1 MTRTVLIVGAGP
13 RLGGAIARRFGHDG
27 YDVALLARTAGPVEQ
42 LATTLRSEGINTAW
56 AAADVADEHALGAE
70 IARLAE
76 HGPITVAVHNVSVW
90 RDATALAMTPDQLL
104 ADVAAGAGSLLT
116 LARAVVPG
124 MISPGGYA
132 STAGG
137 TPTAGGGTILATG
150 SGAADSPSPGA
161 PSLGVQK
168 AALRALVQAMARDL
182 GPQGVH
188 CATVTING
196 VLGASAVFD
205 PARIA
210 DVYAELVAETEG
222 ARGTWR
228 TVVPYPG

>member
-1 MTRTVLIVGAGP
+1 MNRTVLVLGAGP
-13 RLGGAIARRFGHDG
+13 RLGGAIARRFGRDG

-42 LATTLRSEGINTAW
+42 LATALRSEGINAAW
-56 AAADVADEHALGAE
+56 ATADVADEQELGAQ

-76 HGPITVAVHNVSVW
+76 RGPITVAVHNVSVW
-90 RDATALAMTPDQLL
+90 RDATALAMSPADLL

-116 LARAVVPG
+116 LARAVAPA
-124 MISPGGYA
+124 MIA
-132 STAGG
+132 S
-137 TPTAGGGTILATG
+137 GGGTILATG
-150 SGAADSPSPGA
+150 SAAADAPSPGA

-182 GPQGVH
+182 APQGVH

-196 VLGASAVFD
+196 VLGSSEVFD

-210 DVYAELVAETEG
+210 DVYAELVAETAG

-228 TVVPYPG
+228 AVVPYPA

>member
-1 MTRTVLIVGAGP
+1 MSRTVLVLGAGP
-13 RLGGAIARRFGHDG
+13 RLGGAIARRFGRDG
-27 YDVALLARTAGPVEQ
+27 FDVALIARTSGPVEE
-42 LATTLRSEGINTAW
+42 LATALRAEGINTAW
-56 AAADVADEHALGAE
+56 AAADVADEQALGAE

-76 HGPITVAVHNVSVW
+76 HAPITVAVHNVSVW
-90 RDATALAMTPDQLL
+90 RDSTALAMRPAELL

-116 LARAVVPG
+116 LARAVAPA
-124 MISPGGYA
+124 MIS
-132 STAGG
+132 S
-137 TPTAGGGTILATG
+137 GGGTILATG
-150 SGAADSPSPGA
+150 SAAADTPSPGA

-196 VLGASAVFD
+196 VLGSSEVFD

-210 DVYAELVAETEG
+210 DVYADLVAETAG
-222 ARGTWR
+222 TRGTWR
-228 TVVPYPG
+228 TVVPYPA

>member
-1 MTRTVLIVGAGP
+1 MSRTALIVGAGP

-27 YDVALLARTAGPVEQ
+27 YGVALIARTAAPIEQ
-42 LATTLRSEGINTAW
+42 LATTLRGEGINTAW
-56 AAADVADEHALGAE
+56 AAADVADEGALGAE

-104 ADVAAGAGSLLT
+104 ADVAAGAASLLT
-116 LARAVVPG
+116 LARAVAPG
-124 MISPGGYA
+124 MIA
-132 STAGG
+132 S
-137 TPTAGGGTILATG
+137 GGGTILATG

-168 AALRALVQAMARDL
+168 AALRALVQSMARDL

-196 VLGASAVFD
+196 VLGTGAEFD
-205 PARIA
+205 PKRIA
-210 DVYAELVAETEG
+210 DVYAELVAETSG

-228 TVVPYPG
+228 TIVPYPG